1 MEYKIIDGKRFHLNE
16 SRRSKL
22 LWVPSEKY
30 LYSKINKRNNKIEYI
45 CYQHVS
51 ADPKKKV

>member
-1 MEYKIIDGKRFHLNE
+1 MEYKIIDGKRFHKDE

-22 LWVPSEKY
+22 VWVPSEKY
-30 LYSKINKRNNKIEYI
+30 LYSKIVQRNGKIEYM

-51 ADPKKKV
+51 ADPKKRV